1 MTRLAIALA
10 LVVPLAGLTGCFQ
23 AHPSGQQELMGT
35 DCVGCHQTDYAATTA
50 PVHRD
55 TPQVFSTTCA
65 DCHRTVNWK
74 PALEGLHS
82 DVFVIATGKHAQI
95 ACLGCHDLATG
106 QPSAKGANT
115 NCLTCH
121 PDDQALRDGHDGVTT
136 ATDAPYQYLAGVP
149 NFCLS
154 CHPAGTADVHPQ
166 DRFPLTGDHALACGK
181 CHDRTAGLDTK
192 GANVTCI
199 DAACHPIAKMDTAG
213 DHTQAQVKMD
223 YINRKG
229 DGTSRNF
236 CLGCHPPL

>member
-10 LVVPLAGLTGCFQ
+10 LVFPLGLAGCFQ

-65 DCHRTVNWK
+65 SCHRTVNWK

-82 DVFVIATGKHAQI
+82 DVFVIASGKHTSI
-95 ACLGCHDLATG
+95 ACLGCHDLDSG

-115 NCLTCH
+115 NCLSCH
-121 PDDQALRDGHDGVTT
+121 PDDQALRDGHAGVTT
-136 ATDAPYQYLAGVP
+136 ATDAPYQYLADVP

-154 CHPAGTADVHPQ
+154 CHPAGTADVHP
-166 DRFPLTGDHALACGK
+166 DNKFKRTGDHNVPCGQ
-181 CHDRTAGLDTK
+181 CHDRTAGSDTK
-192 GANVTCI
+192 GANVTCVEAHCHHTVQAVTGGEGHTG
-199 DAACHPIAKMDTAG
+199 AAWTSAVGNGM
-213 DHTQAQVKMD
+213 
-223 YINRKG
+223 
-229 DGTSRNF
+229 SRNF
-236 CLGCHPPL
+236 CHQCHS